1 MKLYLAAWYTSNFHI
16 GSTAYNLLNER
27 EKEVFH
33 SVPHLLESYHYIG
46 KGKAAGRMRKDGVK
60 CFIDSGAF
68 SSFAMGVKVDVN
80 AYCNWLKKNQ
90 DITEYVGDDMLASV
104 LDAIGDPDETY
115 RNQARMEQQGLRP
128 LPCFHYGEP
137 IEVLE
142 YYMANYEYITIG
154 GMVPITTPQ
163 LKLWLD
169 RIWGRYLTNPDGTPK
184 IKVHGFGLTVVELM
198 KRYPWYSVDSSSWQ
212 KFGSMGWMFTPKF
225 GAIQVSEHSS
235 TRKDAMKHF
244 DTLPPPMQQGL
255 LEEVEKRGFDI
266 DRLRTSYA
274 SRWIYNSL
282 SYLELMETSASTS
295 FRNPQPVL
303 F

>member
-16 GSTAYNLLNER
+16 GSTAYNLLDDR

-46 KGKAAGRMRKDGVK
+46 KGPSSGRMRKDGVRA
-60 CFIDSGAF
+60 FIDSGAF
-68 SSFAMGVKVDVN
+68 SSYAMGVKVDIN
-80 AYCNWLKKNQ
+80 AYSKWLGQN
-90 DITEYVGDDMLASV
+90 DDLVEYVDGAMLASV

-115 RNQARMEQQGLRP
+115 RNQVRLEKAGFRV

-137 IEVLE
+137 IEVLQH
-142 YYMANYEYITIG
+142 YMANYDYITIG

-163 LKLWLD
+163 LRLWLD
-169 RIWGRYLTNPDGTPK
+169 RIWGRYLTNEDGTPR
-184 IKVHGFGLTVVELM
+184 IKVHGFGLTVADLM

-235 TRKDAMKHF
+235 TRKNYLKHF
-244 DTLPPPMQQGL
+244 DTLPAAMQAGL
-255 LEEVEKRGFDI
+255 MEEVDKRGFDI

-282 SYLELMETSASTS
+282 SYLELMETSAADR
-295 FRNPQPVL
+295 FVLKQPVL